1 MAAAPRTEALN
12 GSRWAPPSCPQRLM
26 GHLVRAVT
34 HKRDWREDPIGR
46 ISAELCRARVMTP
59 PKQQKPAMR

>member
-34 HKRDWREDPIGR
+34 HKRDWRESRSCETLKDYGSR
-46 ISAELCRARVMTP
+46 G
-59 PKQQKPAMR
+59 